1 MINNLKEILN
11 TDADQVKLDKINY
24 NFDQILANGGG
35 PIGAQGA
42 QGAQGFDGLTGDT
55 GPQGAQGATGV
66 QGAQGAVGS
75 EYWKS
80 NAGTNN
86 NTLAPIQVAGK
97 INPPTIMIGVDSTD
111 PIYNNVISDTTLLVN
126 RKSNVYADNIQMT
139 DDSVN
144 AVSAVTALLRIELG
158 PGNTIIKT
166 EGFDINTTPTL
177 SKKNA
182 SKYIFSDGTNDIV
195 SISSTEL
202 LANTPATF
210 NGGVTVNDYMKIN
223 VGTPAAGKILA
234 SIDDN
239 GTVDWKS
246 ISELGS
252 SVPVG
257 TIIPILTPIFTNTSN
272 FEQGVTLASNS
283 DVLHVLFGR
292 GINNY
297 AGWYLSNGKTWENGT
312 SSFSTVD
319 LCSFSY
325 TIYNN
330 TNRPAG
336 TGQGPVTVT
345 NNIVALPGG
354 SDTSMTATYASPNY
368 TIATSLNTT
377 TDNIYTAV
385 SGTQYNLYKMVY
397 IVYLGV
403 EDLYWTDPGNQGGGS
418 NFTFTN
424 VSLLNNSNNTVDS
437 CNGTAA
443 GYDVVVPSTNS
454 TFAAW
459 SAYNNSTFNQAFR
472 DKTLSFAQ
480 GAETIYVYYTGTTN
494 KVTTGYYAIDGYV
507 RYVNNGV
514 LLGNGAA
521 LEGTNGMTCFTP
533 SAGFD
538 SSGSGITLKTVS
550 PTTSF
555 TIYASDAYPSWRS
568 IPSSS
573 LIHYNWERSTDY
585 GSTWNPTGITTAS
598 YTSTESSAGSYQYR
612 VLVRL
617 EDSTVSGS
625 YGSYFVSNSVTLTVT
640 QGYVIN
646 GTTTVGQSP
655 YNAAGPVYGTINV
668 TSAPVM
674 INLSVWGGSNGG
686 SSTATL
692 NITGVGNINA
702 TGNHYVQGHNS
713 ITINSNGTFSYSLNT
728 TSPYDGST
736 DWYALIS

>member
-158 PGNTIIKT
+158 TGNTIIKT

-234 SIDDN
+234 SIDGN

-272 FEQGVTLASNS
+272 FEQGVTLASDS

-336 TGQGPVTVT
+336 NGQGPVTVT

-472 DKTLSFAQ
+472 DTTLSFAQ

-521 LEGTNGMTCFTP
+521 LEGNNGMTCFTL

-538 SSGSGITLKTVS
+538 SLVSGITLKTVS

-555 TIYASDAYPSWRS
+555 TIYTANTYPSWRS

-655 YNAAGPVYGTINV
+655 YHAAGPVYGTINV

-702 TGNHYVQGHNS
+702 TGNNYVQGHNS
-713 ITINSNGTFSYSLNT
+713 ITINSNGTFSYSLYT